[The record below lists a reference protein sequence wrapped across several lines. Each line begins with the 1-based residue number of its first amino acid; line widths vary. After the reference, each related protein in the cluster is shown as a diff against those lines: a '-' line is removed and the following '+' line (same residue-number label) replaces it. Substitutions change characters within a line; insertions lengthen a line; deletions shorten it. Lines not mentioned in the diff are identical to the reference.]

1 MNYIFSAI
9 FLYFFLGFLL
19 YIFQRRIVFNK
30 SGHPGAPKDYNLD
43 NTEEV
48 YIKTEDNLKLLSWYH
63 KGNNSLPLLV
73 YFHGN
78 SFHIGDRAY
87 RIQKYIEKNWS
98 VLLVSWRGFGGNE
111 GNPTEKNL
119 YKDAEAVLKWIKNNT
134 EFKFKELV
142 IYGESLGS
150 GAAVEMGTKYEFL
163 SIVLEAPFTS
173 INDIAKKRYKIF
185 PTKYLVKDKFDNFSK
200 IDKITSPLL
209 IISGKKDEIVP
220 HEHSIK
226 LYDKAKVIKKSV
238 FIDEAIHNNL
248 YDFGIEKDVIGF
260 NLKLWK

>member
-63 KGNNSLPLLV
+63 KGNNSLPLIV

-87 RIQKYIEKNWS
+87 RIQRYIEKNWS

-119 YKDAEAVLKWIKNNT
+119 YKDSEAVLKWIKNNT

-142 IYGESLGS
+142 IYGESLGTAVAVDLASRYKFS
-150 GAAVEMGTKYEFL
+150 G
-163 SIVLEAPFTS
+163 IILESPFTS
-173 INDIAKKRYKIF
+173 MLELAQKYYPIF
-185 PTKYLVKDKFDNFSK
+185 PIKVILKDRYESKKKLNYIKSPVLVMHGRKDN
-200 IDKITSPLL
+200 
-209 IISGKKDEIVP
+209 IVP
-220 HEHSIK
+220 FYMGQQIYEALSVPKFAYFNDQDDHMMEYNKELISS
-226 LYDKAKVIKKSV
+226 VKK
-238 FIDEAIHNNL
+238 FLEQIN
-248 YDFGIEKDVIGF
+248 
-260 NLKLWK
+260 

>member
-30 SGHPGAPKDYNLD
+30 SGHPGAPKDYNLG

-63 KGNNSLPLLV
+63 KGNNSLPLIV

-87 RIQKYIEKNWS
+87 RIQRYIEKNWS

-119 YKDAEAVLKWIKNNT
+119 YNDARKSVEWLNKAGVINKNII
-134 EFKFKELV
+134 L
-142 IYGESLGS
+142 YGESLG
-150 GAAVEMGTKYEFL
+150 TCLLY
-163 SIVLEAPFTS
+163 
-173 INDIAKKRYKIF
+173 
-185 PTKYLVKDKFDNFSK
+185 
-200 IDKITSPLL
+200 TSPSPRDLTA
-209 IISGKKDEIVP
+209 SRMP
-220 HEHSIK
+220 SS
-226 LYDKAKVIKKSV
+226 A
-238 FIDEAIHNNL
+238 
-248 YDFGIEKDVIGF
+248 
-260 NLKLWK
+260 